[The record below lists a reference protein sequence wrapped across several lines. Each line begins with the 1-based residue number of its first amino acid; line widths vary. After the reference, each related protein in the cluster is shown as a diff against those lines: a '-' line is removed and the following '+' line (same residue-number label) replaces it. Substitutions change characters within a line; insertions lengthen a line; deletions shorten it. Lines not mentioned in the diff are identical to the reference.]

1 MKKFFA
7 LVAALLLIA
16 TASPAAFAASSS
28 SSKSASAS
36 AQMVKLVNRER
47 QRYGRSS
54 LQVDAK
60 LTKAAQAKANE
71 MVAKRYLSHTSPA
84 YGNLQSLLK
93 KFNIRYTAAGENVA
107 YYGSVQR
114 AHVGLMASSGH
125 RNNILNARY
134 NKVGIGVAFDQ
145 YGYVRICQL
154 FTRS

>member
-1 MKKFFA
+1 MIYETQGGRPMKKFFA

-47 QRYGRSS
+47 QRYGRSA

-71 MVAKRYLSHTSPA
+71 MVAKRYLSYLTSA
-84 YGNLQSLLK
+84 FEKNMEK
-93 KFNIRYTAAGENVA
+93 KTNRDKTRHI
-107 YYGSVQR
+107 
-114 AHVGLMASSGH
+114 
-125 RNNILNARY
+125 NNPKLTKN
-134 NKVGIGVAFDQ
+134 G
-145 YGYVRICQL
+145 
-154 FTRS
+154 